1 MCRLMFRAFHKYLRS
16 FTKSDW
22 GLEDYPVK
30 FVQQESNFSIPGV
43 GEPLPWSAQIINW
56 WLMVGVGDTKE
67 AALGNL
73 TRNFN
78 DYKRQHASL
87 PRPGTPVLLQFAP
100 FYEISL
106 YDSLARDFFQKILDR
121 NYDDIFISDES
132 SLWDFLFPEEYAEV
146 IELIKQTYQVDISDI
161 RTGSFVEIF
170 RRIYQRSPNFTP
182 PE

>member
-1 MCRLMFRAFHKYLRS
+1 MWRLMFRAFHKYLLS

-22 GLEDYPVK
+22 GLEDYPVT
-30 FVQQESNFSIPGV
+30 FVQQESNVSILGL

-56 WLMVGVGDTKE
+56 WLMVGMGDTKE
-67 AALGNL
+67 AALRNL

-87 PRPGTPVLLQFAP
+87 PRPGTPVLLQFAS

-106 YDSLARDFFQKILDR
+106 YDSLACDFFQKILER
-121 NYDDIFISDES
+121 NYDDVFISDES
-132 SLWDFLFPEEYAEV
+132 SLWDFLFPEDYADV
-146 IELIKQTYQVDISDI
+146 IELIKQTYQVDVSDI

-170 RRIYQRSPNFTP
+170 RRIYQSSPNFTP
-182 PE
+182 PD